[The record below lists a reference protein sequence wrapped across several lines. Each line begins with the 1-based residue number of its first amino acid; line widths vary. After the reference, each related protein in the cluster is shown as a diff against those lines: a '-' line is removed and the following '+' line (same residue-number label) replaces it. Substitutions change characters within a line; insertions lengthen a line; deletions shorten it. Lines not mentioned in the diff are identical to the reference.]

1 MSTGTVLAALAALG
15 LLTGALAQEGKAAK
29 DIKEVMAAHKGK
41 ESLVAK
47 ITGGKGTDEDHK
59 KILGLY
65 EALATFKP
73 PKGEEGSWKEK
84 TTALVSAAKEL
95 VEKKE
100 GAAAK
105 LKAAS
110 NCKACHDVHKGK

>member
-1 MSTGTVLAALAALG
+1 MSYGTVLAAMAAFG
-15 LLTGALAQEGKAAK
+15 LLAGAAQEKAPK
-29 DIKEVMAAHKGK
+29 SIKEIMKSHKGK

-47 ITGGKGTDEDHK
+47 VTAGNGSDEENK
-59 KILGLY
+59 TVLGLY

-73 PKGEEGSWKEK
+73 PKGDEGSWKAK
-84 TTALVSAAKEL
+84 TTALVGAAKEL
-95 VEKKE
+95 VDKKE

-105 LKAAS
+105 LKAAA

>member
-1 MSTGTVLAALAALG
+1 MSYGTIAAAAAALG
-15 LLTGALAQEGKAAK
+15 LLLGAAQEKAPK
-29 DIKEVMAAHKGK
+29 SIKEIMKDHKGK

-47 ITGGKGTDEDHK
+47 VTAGKGSEAENK
-59 KILGLY
+59 KVLGLY

-73 PKGEEGSWKEK
+73 PQGDEGSWKEK
-84 TTALVSAAKEL
+84 TTALVGAAKEL

-100 GAAAK
+100 GAAEK
-105 LKAAS
+105 LKAAA

>member
-1 MSTGTVLAALAALG
+1 MSYGTVLAALAALG
-15 LLTGALAQEGKAAK
+15 LLAGAAAQEKAPKSIK
-29 DIKEVMAAHKGK
+29 DVMKSHKGK

-47 ITGGKGTDEDHK
+47 VTAGNGSDAENKTV
-59 KILGLY
+59 LGLY

-73 PKGEEGSWKEK
+73 PKGDEGSWKEK

-95 VEKKE
+95 VEKKD

-105 LKAAS
+105 LKAAA
-110 NCKACHDVHKGK
+110 NCKACHDIHKGK

>member
-1 MSTGTVLAALAALG
+1 MSYGTVAAALAAMG
-15 LLTGALAQEGKAAK
+15 LLTGALVQEGKAAK

-47 ITGGKGTDEDHK
+47 VTSGQGTDDENK
-59 KILGLY
+59 KVLGLY

-73 PKGEEGSWKEK
+73 PKGDEGSWKEK
-84 TTALVSAAKEL
+84 TSALVTAAKEL

-105 LKAAS
+105 LKTAA